1 MTHFKKNTTIK
12 LVPAVKKADIDKR
25 ISRVAADISL
35 DYAGRD
41 LIMVGI
47 LKGAFIFLADLVRQ
61 VTLPVSI
68 DFIRVSSYGD
78 ALESS
83 GKITMEQDLGMD
95 IKGRHALLVEDIID
109 TGATLSFLVERMK
122 SLEAASVKT
131 CVLVDKR
138 ERRKTGLKPDYT
150 CHVIEKGFLV
160 GYGLDYGELHRNLPD
175 ICRLIERPEAGQDA
189 L

>member
-1 MTHFKKNTTIK
+1 MKLIPTIEKNEIQ
-12 LVPAVKKADIDKR
+12 KR
-25 ISRVAADISL
+25 ISQVAEDISS

-41 LIMVGI
+41 LVMVGV
-47 LKGAFIFLADLVRQ
+47 LKGAFIFLADLARQ
-61 VTLPVSI
+61 LTLPLSI
-68 DFIRVSSYGD
+68 DFIQVSSYGD

-83 GKITMEQDLGMD
+83 GNITVKQDIGMD
-95 IKGRHALLVEDIID
+95 IQGRHALLVEDIID

-122 SLEAASVKT
+122 SRGAASVKT

-160 GYGLDYGELHRNLPD
+160 GYGLDYGERFRNLPD
-175 ICRLIERPEAGQDA
+175 ICRLIEQPGAGQDA